1 MINSIELFAKL
12 KVDET
17 IPQTIN
23 FAKRA
28 MERMKDIIEE
38 TQVFAQKWAKSGACW
53 KQIPMSRC

>member
-17 IPQTIN
+17 IPQTIS

-38 TQVFAQKWAKSGACW
+38 TQVFAQKWAKSGAYW
-53 KQIPMSRC
+53 N